1 MRLPGKRDS
10 ISHGARPVRGIVSVI
25 DRIRTRRVSR
35 KNSLPLSPS
44 LSLSG
49 VGFREAPMTRRWT
62 GLSDRGASA
71 RSSRSGPSSTAAVAR
86 ANTLLAAVARAN
98 TLLSGLGVGIWG
110 FGPMVGGLGLRV
122 WRTPTQIAGL
132 SLGLGP
138 NPNFTCRL
146 LGAGRVHQQRVRKG
160 RPGR

>member
-62 GLSDRGASA
+62 GLRRASA
-71 RSSRSGPSSTAAVAR
+71 RFSRSGPSSTAAVAR

-98 TLLSGLGVGIWG
+98 TLLSG
-110 FGPMVGGLGLRV
+110 
-122 WRTPTQIAGL
+122 
-132 SLGLGP
+132 
-138 NPNFTCRL
+138 
-146 LGAGRVHQQRVRKG
+146 
-160 RPGR
+160 